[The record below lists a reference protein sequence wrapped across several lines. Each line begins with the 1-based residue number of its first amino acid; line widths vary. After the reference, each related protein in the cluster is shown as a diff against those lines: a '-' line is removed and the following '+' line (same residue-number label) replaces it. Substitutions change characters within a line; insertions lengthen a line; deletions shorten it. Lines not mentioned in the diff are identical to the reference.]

1 MHSVLFTTILALA
14 AISVHAAP
22 ASTTVN
28 PNAVTGTTCDDPS
41 TYVQRLQTTNQ
52 QLLTY
57 TSTLVSHDI
66 NVALLGICGGIAGT
80 IQQCGGEPESTTGQS
95 GTALLKLN
103 AATAG
108 QTIDITKGRWEGC
121 MRAARA
127 VCGDSPFTSTCIGG
141 AKVNA
146 GNVDFQLLAA

>member
-1 MHSVLFTTILALA
+1 MMHSILFVAILGAMAVVNAAL
-14 AISVHAAP
+14 

-28 PNAVTGTTCDDPS
+28 PDAVTGTTCTDPS
-41 TYVQRLQTTNQ
+41 T
-52 QLLTY
+52 
-57 TSTLVSHDI
+57 TLVSHDI
-66 NVALLGICGGIAGT
+66 NVALLEICGGIAGT
-80 IQQCGGEPESTTGQS
+80 IQQCGGEPTSTTGES

-103 AATAG
+103 AATSG

-146 GNVDFQLLAA
+146 GNVDFELSAA

>member
-41 TYVQRLQTTNQ
+41 T
-52 QLLTY
+52 
-57 TSTLVSHDI
+57 TLVSHDI

>member
-1 MHSVLFTTILALA
+1 MMHSILFVAILG
-14 AISVHAAP
+14 AITVVNAAP

-28 PNAVTGTTCDDPS
+28 PDAVTGTTCTDPS
-41 TYVQRLQTTNQ
+41 T
-52 QLLTY
+52 
-57 TSTLVSHDI
+57 TLVSHDI

-80 IQQCGGEPESTTGQS
+80 IQQCGGEPTSTTGES

-103 AATAG
+103 AATSG

-146 GNVDFQLLAA
+146 GNVDFELSVA

>member
-1 MHSVLFTTILALA
+1 MMHSTLFVAILGAMA
-14 AISVHAAP
+14 VVNAAP

-28 PNAVTGTTCDDPS
+28 PDAVTGTTCTDPS
-41 TYVQRLQTTNQ
+41 TQVSNYRMRLSS
-52 QLLTY
+52 TY
-57 TSTLVSHDI
+57 IFTRTLVSHDI

-80 IQQCGGEPESTTGQS
+80 IQQCGGEPTSTTGES

-103 AATAG
+103 AATSG

-146 GNVDFQLLAA
+146 GNVDFELSAA